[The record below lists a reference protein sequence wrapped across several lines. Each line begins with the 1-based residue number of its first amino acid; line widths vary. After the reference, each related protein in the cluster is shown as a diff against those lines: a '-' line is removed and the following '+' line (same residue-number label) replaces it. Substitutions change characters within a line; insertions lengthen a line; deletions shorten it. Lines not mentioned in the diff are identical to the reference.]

1 MPVHAFEKESDM
13 ISFSPTEEQQMIV
26 TMVKQFAADEMRR
39 IYRECDES
47 SEIPDTIVDTAWK
60 MGLVSSGIP
69 EDCGGFGGERSAITG
84 SLIAE
89 ELAWGDL
96 SMAMHILCPALFA
109 YPVLEMGTDT
119 QKKRY
124 LPLVCGDEYKP
135 ATAALIE
142 PRFGFDPYSLSTTA
156 RFDGNA
162 YVLNGEKC
170 YVPLAAE
177 ADLLLIYA
185 KENGAMQAFIVEKG
199 SDGLE
204 MGEREKNMGI
214 KALATYEINLR
225 NCRVPQENRLGGQKG
240 CDVNRIMNCSRV
252 ALSAM
257 ATGVARAAF
266 EYSRDYAKERVA
278 FGEPIASRQAIAFM
292 LAEMAIEI
300 DATRLMTWEAAW
312 KLDRMEETT
321 KEASLV
327 KGYADDMVLMV
338 TDRAVQILGGH
349 GYVRE
354 HPVELWLRNGRGF
367 TVFDGMATV

>member
-1 MPVHAFEKESDM
+1 M
-13 ISFSPTEEQQMIV
+13 ISFNPTEEQQMIV
-26 TMVKQFAADEMRR
+26 SMVKQFASDEMRK

-47 SEIPDTIVDTAWK
+47 AEIPRNIIDTAWK
-60 MGLVSSGIP
+60 MGLISNNIP
-69 EDCGGFGGERSAITG
+69 EEYGGFGGDHSAITG

-96 SMAMHILCPALFA
+96 SMAIHILCPALFS
-109 YPVLEMGTDT
+109 YPILEMGTDT
-119 QKKRY
+119 QRKKY
-124 LPLVCGDEYKP
+124 LPLFCDEKFKT

-142 PRFGFDPYSLSTTA
+142 PHFDFDPYSLSNTA
-156 RFDGNA
+156 QPEGNE
-162 YVLNGEKC
+162 YILNGEKC

-177 ADLLLIYA
+177 AEFILVYA
-185 KENGAMQAFIVEKG
+185 AENGNSKGFIVERG
-199 SDGLE
+199 TQGLE
-204 MGEREKNMGI
+204 IGEREKNMGI
-214 KALATYEINLR
+214 NALATYELSLDG
-225 NCRVPQENRLGGQKG
+225 CRVPKENRLGGPDG
-240 CDVNRIMNCSRV
+240 CDFNRIINCSRV

-257 ATGVARAAF
+257 AVGVAKAAF
-266 EYSRDYAKERVA
+266 EYSRDYAKERIA

-312 KLDRMEETT
+312 KLDRKEEAT

-327 KGYADDMVLMV
+327 KSYADDMAIMV

-367 TVFDGMATV
+367 GTFDGMAIV

>member
-1 MPVHAFEKESDM
+1 M

-26 TMVKQFAADEMRR
+26 SMVKQFANDEMRK

-47 SEIPDTIVDTAWK
+47 GEIPRNIIDTAWK
-60 MGLVSSGIP
+60 MGLISNNIP
-69 EDCGGFGGERSAITG
+69 EEYGGFGGEHSAITG

-96 SMAMHILCPALFA
+96 SLAMHILCPALFS
-109 YPVLEMGTDT
+109 YPILEMGTDT
-119 QKKRY
+119 QRKKY
-124 LPLVCGDEYKP
+124 LPLFCDEKFKT

-142 PRFGFDPYSLSTTA
+142 PHFDFDPYSLSTTA
-156 RFDGNA
+156 QPEGNE

-170 YVPLAAE
+170 YVPLAADAE
-177 ADLLLIYA
+177 FILVYA
-185 KENGAMQAFIVEKG
+185 AENGNSQGFIIEK
-199 SDGLE
+199 DTKGLDI
-204 MGEREKNMGI
+204 GDRENNMGVN
-214 KALATYEINLR
+214 ALATYELSLK
-225 NCRVPQENRLGGQKG
+225 NCRIPKEKRLGGPDG
-240 CDVNRIMNCSRV
+240 CDFNRIINYSRV

-257 ATGVARAAF
+257 AVGVAKAAF

-300 DATRLMTWEAAW
+300 DATRLMAWEAAW
-312 KLDRMEETT
+312 KLDRDEEAT
-321 KEASLV
+321 KEAYLV
-327 KGYADDMVLMV
+327 KSYADDMALMV

-367 TVFDGMATV
+367 STFDGMATV

>member
-1 MPVHAFEKESDM
+1 M

-26 TMVKQFAADEMRR
+26 SMIKQFASDEMRK

-47 SEIPDTIVDTAWK
+47 GEIPDSVIDTAWK
-60 MGLVSSGIP
+60 MGLISSNIP
-69 EDCGGFGGERSAITG
+69 EDYGGFGGEHSAITG

-96 SMAMHILCPALFA
+96 SMTIHILCPALFS
-109 YPVLEMGTDT
+109 YPVLEIGTET
-119 QKKRY
+119 QRKKY
-124 LPLVCGDEYKP
+124 LPLVCDEKYKA

-142 PRFGFDPYSLSTTA
+142 PHFGFDPYSLLTIA
-156 RFDGNA
+156 QPDGNE

-177 ADLLLIYA
+177 ADFLLVYA
-185 KENGAMQAFIVEKG
+185 AENGSSQGFIIEKG
-199 SDGLE
+199 TKGLE
-204 MGEREKNMGI
+204 IGERERNMGI
-214 KALATYEINLR
+214 KALATYELSLK
-225 NCRVPQENRLGGQKG
+225 NCRVPKENRLGGSKG
-240 CDVNRIMNCSRV
+240 CDFNRIINCSRV

-257 ATGVARAAF
+257 AVGVAKAAF

-278 FGEPIASRQAIAFM
+278 FGEPIASRQTIAFM

-312 KLDRMEETT
+312 KLDRKEEAT

-327 KGYADDMVLMV
+327 KAYADDMVIMV

-367 TVFDGMATV
+367 VTFDGMAMV

>member
-1 MPVHAFEKESDM
+1 M

-26 TMVKQFAADEMRR
+26 SMVKQFASDEMRK

-47 SEIPDTIVDTAWK
+47 GEIPDSVIDTAWK
-60 MGLVSSGIP
+60 MGLISSNIP
-69 EDCGGFGGERSAITG
+69 EDYGGFGGEHSAITG

-96 SMAMHILCPALFA
+96 SMTIHILCPALFA
-109 YPVLEMGTDT
+109 YPVLEMGTET
-119 QKKRY
+119 QRKKY
-124 LPLVCGDEYKP
+124 LPLVCDEKYKA

-142 PRFGFDPYSLSTTA
+142 PRFGFDPYSLSTVA
-156 RFDGNA
+156 RPDGNE

-177 ADLLLIYA
+177 ADFLLVYA
-185 KENGAMQAFIVEKG
+185 AENGTSQGFIIEKG
-199 SDGLE
+199 TKGLE
-204 MGEREKNMGI
+204 IGEREKNMGI
-214 KALATYEINLR
+214 KALATYELSLKS
-225 NCRVPQENRLGGQKG
+225 CRVPKENRLGGPKG
-240 CDVNRIMNCSRV
+240 CNFNRIINCSRV

-257 ATGVARAAF
+257 AVGVAKAAF

-312 KLDRMEETT
+312 KLDRKEEAT

-327 KGYADDMVLMV
+327 KAYADDMAIMV

-367 TVFDGMATV
+367 VTFDGMAIV

>member
-1 MPVHAFEKESDM
+1 M

-26 TMVKQFAADEMRR
+26 SMVKQFASDEMRKN
-39 IYRECDES
+39 YRECDES
-47 SEIPDTIVDTAWK
+47 GEIPDSIIDTAWK
-60 MGLVSSGIP
+60 MGLIASNIP
-69 EDCGGFGGERSAITG
+69 EDYGGFGGEHSAITG

-96 SMAMHILCPALFA
+96 SMTIHILCPALFS
-109 YPVLEMGTDT
+109 YPILEMGTET
-119 QKKRY
+119 QRKKY
-124 LPLVCGDEYKP
+124 LPLVCADKYNT

-142 PRFGFDPYSLSTTA
+142 PHFGFDPCSLLTIA
-156 RFDGNA
+156 RPEGNE

-177 ADLLLIYA
+177 ADFLLVYA
-185 KENGAMQAFIVEKG
+185 AENGSSQGFIIEKG
-199 SDGLE
+199 TKGLE
-204 MGEREKNMGI
+204 IGEREKNMGI
-214 KALATYEINLR
+214 KALATYELSLK
-225 NCRVPQENRLGGQKG
+225 NCRVPKENRLGGPKG
-240 CDVNRIMNCSRV
+240 CDFNRIINCSRV

-257 ATGVARAAF
+257 AVGVAKAAF

-278 FGEPIASRQAIAFM
+278 FGEPIASRQTIAFM

-312 KLDRMEETT
+312 KLDRAEEAT

-327 KGYADDMVLMV
+327 KAYADDMAIMV

-367 TVFDGMATV
+367 VTFDGMAIV

>member
-1 MPVHAFEKESDM
+1 V

-26 TMVKQFAADEMRR
+26 TMVEQFATDEMRK

-47 SEIPDTIVDTAWK
+47 GEIPDSVIDTAWK
-60 MGLVSSGIP
+60 MGLTSSSIP
-69 EDCGGFGGERSAITG
+69 DEYGGSGGEHSAITG
-84 SLIAE
+84 SLISE

-96 SMAMHILCPALFA
+96 SMAMHIICPALFA
-109 YPVLEMGTDT
+109 YPVLEMGTET
-119 QKKRY
+119 QKRKY
-124 LPLVCGDEYKP
+124 LPLFCGEKYKA

-142 PRFGFDPYSLSTTA
+142 PRFGFDPCSLSTIA
-156 RFDGNA
+156 QPDGNE

-177 ADLLLIYA
+177 ADFLLVYA
-185 KENGAMQAFIVEKG
+185 RENGNSQGFIIEKG
-199 SDGLE
+199 TKGLE
-204 MGEREKNMGI
+204 VGEQEKNMGI
-214 KALATYEINLR
+214 KALATYELSLK
-225 NCRVPQENRLGGQKG
+225 NCRVPKANRLGGQKG
-240 CDVNRIMNCSRV
+240 SDFNYIMNCSRV
-252 ALSAM
+252 ALSAL
-257 ATGVARAAF
+257 ATGVAKASF

-278 FGEPIASRQAIAFM
+278 FGEPIASRQTIAFM

-312 KLDRMEETT
+312 KLDRKEETT

-327 KGYADDMVLMV
+327 KAYADDMVIMV

-367 TVFDGMATV
+367 VTFDGMAIV

>member
-1 MPVHAFEKESDM
+1 M

-26 TMVKQFAADEMRR
+26 SMAKQFANDEMRK
-39 IYRECDES
+39 IYRQCDENG
-47 SEIPDTIVDTAWK
+47 EIPDSVIDTVWK
-60 MGLVSSGIP
+60 MGLTSSSIP
-69 EDCGGFGGERSAITG
+69 EEYGGPGGEHSAITG

-96 SMAMHILCPALFA
+96 SITMHILCPALFA
-109 YPVLEMGTDT
+109 YPVLEMGTET
-119 QKKRY
+119 QKKKY
-124 LPLVCGDEYKP
+124 LPLFCDEKYKA

-142 PRFGFDPYSLSTTA
+142 PCFGFDPCSLSTTT
-156 RFDGNA
+156 RPDGDG

-177 ADLLLIYA
+177 ADLLLVYA
-185 KENGAMQAFIVEKG
+185 AENGSSQGFIIEKG
-199 SDGLE
+199 TKGLE
-204 MGEREKNMGI
+204 IGEQEKNMGI
-214 KALATYEINLR
+214 KALATCEISLK
-225 NCRVPQENRLGGQKG
+225 NCRIPKENRLGGEKG
-240 CDVNRIMNCSRV
+240 CDFNRIMNCSRV

-257 ATGVARAAF
+257 AVGVAKAAF

-312 KLDRMEETT
+312 KLDQKGEAT

-327 KGYADDMVLMV
+327 KAYADDMVMMV

-367 TVFDGMATV
+367 VTFDGMAIV

>member
-1 MPVHAFEKESDM
+1 M
-13 ISFSPTEEQQMIV
+13 ISFSPTEEQEMIV
-26 TMVKQFAADEMRR
+26 SMVKQFAVDEMRK

-47 SEIPDTIVDTAWK
+47 GEIPDSVIDTAWR
-60 MGLVSSGIP
+60 MGLISNNMP
-69 EDCGGFGGERSAITG
+69 EEYGGFGGERSVITG

-96 SMAMHILCPALFA
+96 SMAMHILCPALFS
-109 YPVLEMGTDT
+109 YPILEMGTET
-119 QKKRY
+119 QRKEY
-124 LPLVCGDEYKP
+124 LPLVCDEKYKA

-142 PRFGFDPYSLSTTA
+142 PYFGFDPYSLSTTA
-156 RFDGNA
+156 RPEGNE

-170 YVPLAAE
+170 FVPLAAG
-177 ADLLLIYA
+177 ADFLLVYA
-185 KENGAMQAFIVEKG
+185 GENGSSQGFIIEKG
-199 SDGLE
+199 TKGLE
-204 MGEREKNMGI
+204 ISERENNMGI
-214 KALATYEINLR
+214 KALATYELSLKD
-225 NCRVPQENRLGGQKG
+225 CRVPKENRLGGPSG
-240 CDVNRIMNCSRV
+240 CDFNRIINCSRV

-257 ATGVARAAF
+257 AVGVAKAAF

-292 LAEMAIEI
+292 LAEMATEI

-312 KLDRMEETT
+312 KLDRKEEAT

-327 KGYADDMVLMV
+327 KAYADDMVMMV

-367 TVFDGMATV
+367 ATFDGMATV

>member
-1 MPVHAFEKESDM
+1 M

-26 TMVKQFAADEMRR
+26 SMAKQFANDEVRK
-39 IYRECDES
+39 IYRECDENG
-47 SEIPDTIVDTAWK
+47 EIPVSVIDTAWK
-60 MGLVSSGIP
+60 MGLTSGSMP
-69 EDCGGFGGERSAITG
+69 EEYGGPGGEHSAITG
-84 SLIAE
+84 SLIGE

-96 SMAMHILCPALFA
+96 SMTMHILCPALFA
-109 YPVLEMGTDT
+109 YPVLEMGTEM
-119 QKKRY
+119 QKKKY
-124 LPLVCGDEYKP
+124 LPLFCNEKYKA

-156 RFDGNA
+156 RPDGNG

-170 YVPLAAE
+170 YVPLAIE
-177 ADLLLIYA
+177 ADLFLIYA
-185 KENGAMQAFIVEKG
+185 AENGKIQAFIVGKG
-199 SDGLE
+199 TKGLE
-204 MGEREKNMGI
+204 IGEREKNMGI
-214 KALATYEINLR
+214 KALATYELSLK
-225 NCRVPQENRLGGQKG
+225 NCRVPKENQLGDQNG
-240 CDVNRIMNCSRV
+240 CDFDRIMSCSRV

-257 ATGVARAAF
+257 ATGVAKAAF

-312 KLDRMEETT
+312 KLDRKEDAT

-327 KGYADDMVLMV
+327 KAYADDMAIMV

-367 TVFDGMATV
+367 VTFDGMAIV

>member
-1 MPVHAFEKESDM
+1 V

-26 TMVKQFAADEMRR
+26 TMVKQFANDEMRK

-47 SEIPDTIVDTAWK
+47 GEIPDSVIDTAWK
-60 MGLVSSGIP
+60 MGLISSNIP
-69 EDCGGFGGERSAITG
+69 DEYGGSGGEHSAITG
-84 SLIAE
+84 SLIGE

-96 SMAMHILCPALFA
+96 SMTMHILCPALFA
-109 YPVLEMGTDT
+109 YPVLEMGTET
-119 QKKRY
+119 QKRKY
-124 LPLVCGDEYKP
+124 LPLFCGEKYKA

-142 PRFGFDPYSLSTTA
+142 PRFGFDPCSLSTIA
-156 RFDGNA
+156 QPDGNE

-177 ADLLLIYA
+177 ADFLLVYA
-185 KENGAMQAFIVEKG
+185 RENGNSQGFIIEKG
-199 SDGLE
+199 TKGLE
-204 MGEREKNMGI
+204 VGEQEKNMGI
-214 KALATYEINLR
+214 KALATYELSLK
-225 NCRVPQENRLGGQKG
+225 NCRVPKENRLGGQKG
-240 CDVNRIMNCSRV
+240 CDFKRIMNCSRV

-312 KLDRMEETT
+312 KLDRKEEATE
-321 KEASLV
+321 EASLV
-327 KGYADDMVLMV
+327 KAYTDDMVIMV

-367 TVFDGMATV
+367 VTFDGMAIV

>member
-1 MPVHAFEKESDM
+1 M
-13 ISFSPTEEQQMIV
+13 ISFSPTEEQQMIAS
-26 TMVKQFAADEMRR
+26 MVKKFASDEMRK
-39 IYRECDES
+39 IYRECDEND
-47 SEIPDTIVDTAWK
+47 EIPDSVIDIAWK
-60 MGLVSSGIP
+60 MGLISSNIP
-69 EDCGGFGGERSAITG
+69 EDYGGFSGEHSAITG

-96 SMAMHILCPALFA
+96 SMTMHILCPALFS
-109 YPVLEMGTDT
+109 YPVLEMGTET
-119 QKKRY
+119 QRKEY
-124 LPLVCGDEYKP
+124 LPLVCDEKYKA

-142 PRFGFDPYSLSTTA
+142 PHFGFDPYSLSTVA
-156 RFDGNA
+156 RPDGNE

-177 ADLLLIYA
+177 ADFLLVYA
-185 KENGAMQAFIVEKG
+185 AENGNSQGFIIEKG
-199 SDGLE
+199 TKGLE
-204 MGEREKNMGI
+204 IGEREKNMGI
-214 KALATYEINLR
+214 KALATYELSLKS
-225 NCRVPQENRLGGQKG
+225 CRVPKENRLGGPKG
-240 CDVNRIMNCSRV
+240 CDFNRIINCSRV

-257 ATGVARAAF
+257 AVGVAKAAF

-312 KLDRMEETT
+312 KLDRKEEAT

-327 KGYADDMVLMV
+327 KAYADDMVIMV

-367 TVFDGMATV
+367 VTFDGMAMV

>member
-1 MPVHAFEKESDM
+1 
-13 ISFSPTEEQQMIV
+13 MIV
-26 TMVKQFAADEMRR
+26 TMVKQFASDEMRK

-47 SEIPDTIVDTAWK
+47 GEIPDSVVDTIWK
-60 MGLVSSGIP
+60 MGLVSSSIP
-69 EDCGGFGGERSAITG
+69 EDYGGPDGEHSAITG
-84 SLIAE
+84 SLIGE

-96 SMAMHILCPALFA
+96 SMAMHILCPSLFA

-119 QKKRY
+119 QRKKY
-124 LPLVCGDEYKP
+124 LPLVCDEKYKA

-142 PRFGFDPYSLSTTA
+142 PRFGFDPNSLSTIA
-156 RFDGNA
+156 RSDGNE

-177 ADLLLIYA
+177 ADLLLVYA
-185 KENGAMQAFIVEKG
+185 EEDGSRQGFIIEKG
-199 SDGLE
+199 TKGLE
-204 MGEREKNMGI
+204 VGEREKNMGI
-214 KALATYEINLR
+214 KALATYELSLK
-225 NCRVPQENRLGGQKG
+225 NCRVPKENRLGGEKG
-240 CDVNRIMNCSRV
+240 CDYNRIMNCSRV

-257 ATGVARAAF
+257 AVGVAKAAF

-278 FGEPIASRQAIAFM
+278 FGEPVASRQAIAFM

-300 DATRLMTWEAAW
+300 DATRLMVWEAAW
-312 KLDRMEETT
+312 KLDRKEEAT

-327 KGYADDMVLMV
+327 KAYADDMVLMV
-338 TDRAVQILGGH
+338 TDRGVQILGGH

-367 TVFDGMATV
+367 VTFDGMAIV

>member
-1 MPVHAFEKESDM
+1 V

-26 TMVKQFAADEMRR
+26 AMVKQLASDEMRK
-39 IYRECDES
+39 IYRECDENG
-47 SEIPDTIVDTAWK
+47 EIPDGVIGTAWK
-60 MGLVSSGIP
+60 MGLTSSSMP
-69 EDCGGFGGERSAITG
+69 EEYGGSGGEHSAITG
-84 SLIAE
+84 SLISE

-109 YPVLEMGTDT
+109 YPVLEMGTET
-119 QKKRY
+119 QRKKY
-124 LPLVCGDEYKP
+124 LPLVCDEKYKA
-135 ATAALIE
+135 ATAALTE
-142 PRFGFDPYSLSTTA
+142 PRFGFDPYSLSTIA
-156 RFDGNA
+156 QRDGNE

-170 YVPLAAE
+170 YVPLADE
-177 ADLLLIYA
+177 ADLLLVYA
-185 KENGAMQAFIVEKG
+185 RENGGSQGFIIEKG
-199 SDGLE
+199 TKGLE
-204 MGEREKNMGI
+204 VGEREKNMGI
-214 KALATYEINLR
+214 KALATYEFRLK
-225 NCRVPQENRLGGQKG
+225 NCRVPKENRLGGQKG
-240 CDVNRIMNCSRV
+240 CDFNRIMNCSRV

-257 ATGVARAAF
+257 ATGVAKAAF

-278 FGEPIASRQAIAFM
+278 FGEPIASRQTIAFM

-312 KLDRMEETT
+312 KLGRKEEAT

-327 KGYADDMVLMV
+327 KAYAEDMVIMV

-367 TVFDGMATV
+367 VTFDGMAIV

>member
-1 MPVHAFEKESDM
+1 M

-26 TMVKQFAADEMRR
+26 SMVKQFASDEMRK

-47 SEIPDTIVDTAWK
+47 GEIPDNVIDTAWK
-60 MGLVSSGIP
+60 MGLISSNIP
-69 EDCGGFGGERSAITG
+69 EDYGGFGGEHSAITG

-96 SMAMHILCPALFA
+96 SMTIHILCPALFS
-109 YPVLEMGTDT
+109 YPILEMGTET
-119 QKKRY
+119 QRKQY
-124 LPLVCGDEYKP
+124 LPLVCDEKYN
-135 ATAALIE
+135 AVTAALIE
-142 PRFGFDPYSLSTTA
+142 PHFGFDPYSLSTIA
-156 RFDGNA
+156 RPDGNE

-177 ADLLLIYA
+177 ANFLLVYA
-185 KENGAMQAFIVEKG
+185 AENGSSQGFIIEKG
-199 SDGLE
+199 TKGLE
-204 MGEREKNMGI
+204 VGEREQNMGI
-214 KALATYEINLR
+214 KALATYELNLKD
-225 NCRVPQENRLGGQKG
+225 CRVPKENRLGGPKG
-240 CDVNRIMNCSRV
+240 CDFNRIINCSRV

-257 ATGVARAAF
+257 AVGVAKAAF

-312 KLDRMEETT
+312 KLDRKEEAT

-327 KGYADDMVLMV
+327 KAYADDMAIMV

-367 TVFDGMATV
+367 VTFDGMAIV